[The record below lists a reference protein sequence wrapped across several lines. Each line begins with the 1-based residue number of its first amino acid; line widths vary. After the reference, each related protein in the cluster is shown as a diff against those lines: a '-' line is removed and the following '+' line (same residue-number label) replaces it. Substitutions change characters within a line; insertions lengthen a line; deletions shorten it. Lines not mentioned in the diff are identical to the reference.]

1 MKAFPT
7 VTPPTFEDSE
17 ILEFILRPREPA
29 GRRTLET
36 SDFHAAHK
44 HLSNF
49 AITSFETSPST
60 NAPAPGIQP
69 LFVGFEA
76 NQVWPGRING
86 VRVHQVRRQHEIN
99 WTNPDD
105 PVLSHLAWAALSDN
119 SLGFDMFGYVVY
131 PEAGPQKAYFA
142 FIRSLECMTMS
153 WNQQV
158 TIKGVQMIRT
168 SAPKF
173 RYL

>member
-1 MKAFPT
+1 MT
-7 VTPPTFEDSE
+7 NPPFADSE

-49 AITSFETSPST
+49 AISSFESALSGTSPS
-60 NAPAPGIQP
+60 PRIQP
-69 LFVGFEA
+69 LFVGFEV
-76 NQVWPGRING
+76 NQTFPGRING
-86 VRVHQVRRQHEIN
+86 LRVHQVRRLHEIN
-99 WTNPDD
+99 WANPED
-105 PVLSHLAWAALSDN
+105 PVLNHLAWAALSDKQ
-119 SLGFDMFGYVVY
+119 LGFDMFGYVVY
-131 PEAGPQKAYFA
+131 PEVGPQKSYFA
-142 FIRSLECMTMS
+142 FIRSLDCMTTT

-158 TIKGVQMIRT
+158 TMKGVQMIRT